1 MFPSQDGGT
10 LVMQMNTITM
20 HFGARL
26 TVSSRDPT
34 IPGEEST
41 FNPNEELEN
50 AFPTVLK
57 RMGTL

>member
-1 MFPSQDGGT
+1 MLPLQDGCA
-10 LVMQMNTITM
+10 LVTRMNTITM

-26 TVSSRDPT
+26 IVSSRDPT
-34 IPGEEST
+34 IIGEEST

-57 RMGTL
+57 RLGTL